1 MTNTTEMH
9 CRDAAEIF
17 LPAGS
22 INLFFINPSYVGSN
36 IEEYG
41 GPTDSHINKVS
52 SSDEYINRLV
62 KVAQHIEHALAPKGS
77 AFIMLQNEY
86 NIVPRLCN
94 QILEQTGLDVGQL
107 FVWDFS
113 STELFKDLRYEKMG
127 LIIHVYKEDFY
138 VDENER
144 EYVVKLPIDPFA
156 MKKYNHLGFTE
167 NNIPEKL
174 YEKFI
179 LAFSKEGDTVADIF
193 GGTGTAAVSSIN
205 LGRKAVYNDIAKDQ
219 YEIAKARI
227 QDTETNGTEAT

>member
-1 MTNTTEMH
+1 MIDTVELHCKDATN
-9 CRDAAEIF
+9 IF
-17 LPAGS
+17 LEPNS

-41 GPTDSHINKVS
+41 GPADAHINKVS
-52 SSDEYINRLV
+52 SAEEYIDRLV
-62 KVAQHIEHALAPKGS
+62 KVAKHIEYALAPNGS

-86 NIVPRLCN
+86 NIVPRLSN
-94 QILEQTGLDVGQL
+94 QIAKETALEVGQL

-127 LIIHVYKEDFY
+127 LIIHLYKDSFY

-144 EYVVKLPIDPFA
+144 EYVVKIPIDPFA
-156 MKKYNHLGFTE
+156 MKKYDHLGFTE
-167 NNIPEKL
+167 NNIPEEL

-179 LAFSKEGDTVADIF
+179 VAFSKEGDTVADIF
-193 GGTGTAAVSSIN
+193 GGTGTAAVSSIR

-227 QDTETNGTEAT
+227 QDMEKDGTKTT

>member
-1 MTNTTEMH
+1 MTNIVEMS
-9 CRDAAEIF
+9 CRDAGEIF
-17 LPAGS
+17 LAPGS
-22 INLFFINPSYVGSN
+22 VNLFFINPSYVGSN

-41 GPTDSHINKVS
+41 GPADTHINKVS
-52 SSDEYINRLV
+52 SPTEYIDRLI
-62 KVAQHIEHALAPKGS
+62 KVAKHLEHALAPNGS

-113 STELFKDLRYEKMG
+113 STEMFKDLRYEKMG
-127 LIIHVYKEDFY
+127 LIIHLYKGEFY

-144 EYVVKLPIDPFA
+144 EYVVKIPIDPFA
-156 MKKYNHLGFTE
+156 MKKYDHLGFTE
-167 NNIPEKL
+167 NNIPEEL

-179 LAFSKEGDTVADIF
+179 KAFSKEGDTVADIF
-193 GGTGTAAVSSIN
+193 GGTGTAAVATLRLN
-205 LGRKAVYNDIAKDQ
+205 RKVVYNDIAQDQ

-227 QDTETNGTEAT
+227 LDGDFDATKAT